1 MKNISIIKR
10 CISRT
15 IIARI
20 IVGCMLGIII
30 FLVLFGRYITPNAPY
45 KTDLSNTMR
54 PPSSE
59 YIFGTDNL
67 GRCVF
72 SRVLAGA
79 HISILSAL
87 AVVIITFTAGTAIG
101 LIAGYTG
108 GFADALLM
116 RITTIFQ
123 AFPPFLLAVA
133 VAGMLGPSLRNG
145 IIALAFS
152 YWTTYARLVKSLVV
166 SIKNDLYIKAAQ
178 VCGAKKRHIILRH
191 ILPNIIPPVIITAV
205 SDISS
210 VILQMAGLAFIG
222 LSVQRPSADWGLMMS
237 ETRTYLQLAPWSM
250 IFPGEALLL
259 VVITFNLFGDQ
270 LRGLLDEKSHPIS
283 G

>member
-1 MKNISIIKR
+1 MKSISIVKR
-10 CISRT
+10 FSKT
-15 IIARI
+15 AAARI
-20 IVGCMLGIII
+20 TVGFMLGLVI
-30 FLVLFGRYITPNAPY
+30 FLILFGRSLAPNTPY
-45 KTDLSNTMR
+45 KTDLSNIMR

-59 YIFGTDNL
+59 YLFGTDNL

-87 AVVIITFTAGTAIG
+87 TVVVIIFSVGTAIG
-101 LIAGYTG
+101 MIAGYIG
-108 GFADALLM
+108 GLWDTLLM
-116 RITTIFQ
+116 RVTTIFQ

-145 IIALAFS
+145 IIALAFAR
-152 YWTTYARLVKSLVV
+152 WTTYARLVKSLVI

-178 VCGAKKRHIILRH
+178 VCGARRHHIILRH
-191 ILPNIIPPVIITAV
+191 IFPNIIPPIIITAV

-210 VILQMAGLAFIG
+210 IILEMAGLAFIG

-237 ETRTYLQLAPWSM
+237 EARNYLQLAPWSL
-250 IFPGEALLL
+250 IVPGVALLL

-270 LRGLLDEKSHPIS
+270 LRGVLDEKSRPVS